1 LGNIPLNLFFITGL
15 LFVWNLAIIH
25 LVSKWVYNF
34 ILKKYN
40 GVPAEYVGR
49 KIVHI
54 FNGGITALLVPI
66 FYEGYYW
73 IVIVSAFLF
82 TGYIYFRRRWRLM
95 YWFQVKENAYEVNFA
110 LMYGITLMIGVAVGD
125 IWVGLIP
132 ILFMSFGDSATGLI
146 RAFTQRRRI
155 KSWDGTVAMI
165 VVCSVIGYW
174 KLGWYGVLVGIVV
187 SFIEKIPRIDDN
199 ITVPIVAAIL
209 VYLNI
214 FIIQ

>member
-1 LGNIPLNLFFITGL
+1 MDLLFITGL

-25 LVSKWVYNF
+25 IVSKWVYDF
-34 ILKKYN
+34 FKKYE
-40 GVPAEYVGR
+40 GVPAEYVSR

-82 TGYIYFRRRWRLM
+82 ASYIYFRRRWRLM
-95 YWFQVKENAYEVNFA
+95 YRFQVKDNAYEVHFA
-110 LMYGITLMIGVAVGD
+110 LMYGITLMIGVVLGD
-125 IWVGLIP
+125 VWVGLIP

-174 KLGWYGVLVGIVV
+174 KLGWYGVLSGVVV
-187 SFIEKIPRIDDN
+187 SFIERIPRIDDN
-199 ITVPIVAAIL
+199 ITVPIMTAIL
-209 VYLNI
+209 VYLKN
-214 FIIQ
+214 FLIQ

>member
-1 LGNIPLNLFFITGL
+1 MVNIPLDLLFITGL

-25 LVSKWVYNF
+25 IVSKWVYDF
-34 ILKKYN
+34 FKKYE
-40 GVPAEYVGR
+40 GVPAEYVSR

-82 TGYIYFRRRWRLM
+82 ASYIYFRRRWRLM
-95 YWFQVKENAYEVNFA
+95 YWFQVKDNAYEVHFA
-110 LMYGITLMIGVAVGD
+110 LMYGITLMIGVVLGD
-125 IWVGLIP
+125 VWVGLIP

-174 KLGWYGVLVGIVV
+174 KLGWYGVLSGVVV

-199 ITVPIVAAIL
+199 ITVPIMTAIL
-209 VYLNI
+209 VYLKN
-214 FIIQ
+214 FLIQ